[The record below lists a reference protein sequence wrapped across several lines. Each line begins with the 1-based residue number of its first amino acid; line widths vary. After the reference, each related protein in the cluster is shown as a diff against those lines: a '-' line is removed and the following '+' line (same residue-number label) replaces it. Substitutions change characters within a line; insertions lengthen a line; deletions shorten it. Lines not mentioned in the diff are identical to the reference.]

1 VTGDELLARM
11 LASLELTEA
20 GDGVLRGPRV
30 HEAPGQP
37 VFGGE
42 LLAQAI
48 VAAARAVPGKRV
60 KSVQAI
66 FARGGDSSAP
76 LDIRVEAMHEGR
88 NLASA
93 TVTFTQAD
101 RLCTRAL
108 VLLDAAEADLVRH
121 QPDPP
126 ALLAPDERAAAP
138 HDAAAPETII
148 VGGVDVRDPD
158 AVGPA
163 TLQLWVRYRP
173 VPAGD
178 PNLARALLA
187 FATDGWL
194 IGTAMRPHAG
204 VGQALAHRTI
214 STGVLSHALVF
225 HDDLDANE
233 WHLLDHESVFAGGG
247 RCYGRADVFSASGRL
262 VASFTQEA
270 LLRDIPAARRPAA
283 GERVA
288 L

>member
-1 VTGDELLARM
+1 MTKDELLARM

-20 GDGVLRGPRV
+20 GDGVLHGPRV
-30 HEAPGQP
+30 HEAPGHP

-42 LLAQAI
+42 LLGQAI
-48 VAAARAVPGKRV
+48 MAAGRTMPGMRV

-66 FARGGDSSAP
+66 FARGADSAAP
-76 LDIRVEAMHEGR
+76 LDIRVEGMHEGR

-93 TVTFTQAD
+93 TVTFTQGD

-108 VLLDAAEADLVRH
+108 VLLDVAEADLVRH

-126 ALLAPDERAAAP
+126 TVPAPDERAAAP
-138 HDAAAPETII
+138 NDAAGPEAMI
-148 VGGVDVRDPD
+148 VGGVDIRDPD

-163 TLQLWVRYRP
+163 TLRLWVRYRP
-173 VPAGD
+173 VPTDD

-194 IGTAMRPHAG
+194 IGTAMRPHPG

-247 RCYGRADVFSASGRL
+247 RCYGRANVFSAAGRL

-270 LLRDIPAARRPAA
+270 LLRDIPLAKRPVA